1 MAKRKYSPEQIINK
15 LRAIELTVAQGDT
28 VAESCRK
35 AAVNV
40 QTYYR
45 WRSRYGGMTL
55 AEAKENKRLREE
67 NKRLKHAVAD
77 LTLDNQI
84 LKEAASGNF

>member
-1 MAKRKYSPEQIINK
+1 
-15 LRAIELTVAQGDT
+15 
-28 VAESCRK
+28 
-35 AAVNV
+35 
-40 QTYYR
+40 
-45 WRSRYGGMTL
+45 MTL

-84 LKEAASGNF
+84 LQ

>member
-15 LRAIELTVAQGDT
+15 LRAIELGVAQGDT
-28 VAESCRK
+28 VEQSCRK
-35 AAVNV
+35 AAINV